1 MKKRKFFIVIIGIIL
16 VFFISKMIRNFTV
29 EQEIQILKSE
39 HFTISYSGIYKN
51 DAEKISQQLENNF
64 ARVRADLKDLEHETI
79 KVFIYGSQQKFNQAT
94 GLKGN
99 VNGTSRGPNE
109 FHFLWTNWFNSVF
122 PDDPLKTA
130 VHEFTHCV
138 QLNILIDKAKETIIT
153 QDRRTFEKEFDKKF
167 GAEYPRW
174 LWESISIF
182 EAKEV
187 NSLSVKYAKSKN
199 LTLTELNNSNQIYNI
214 GYTIIEYVTS
224 KWGKDVLPKLI
235 ASFGDIEKT
244 LKVTPEEF
252 EKGWIAFLEEKY

>member
-1 MKKRKFFIVIIGIIL
+1 MRKKKFLVIILGIVA

-29 EQEIQILKSE
+29 EQEIQNLKSE
-39 HFTISYSGIYKN
+39 HFVISYSGIYKS
-51 DAEKISQQLENNF
+51 DAEKISQNLENNYSKI
-64 ARVRADLKDLEHETI
+64 RTDLKDFEHNPI
-79 KVFIYGSQQKFNQAT
+79 KVFVYGSQQKFNLAT
-94 GLKGN
+94 GLKGS

-138 QLNILIDKAKETIIT
+138 QLNVLINKAKETIVT
-153 QDRRTFEKEFDKKF
+153 NDRAVFDKKFDEKF

-199 LTLTELNNSNQIYNI
+199 LTLAELSHSNQIYNI
-214 GYTIIEYVTS
+214 GYTIIEYLTQ
-224 KWGKDVLPKLI
+224 KWGKDILPKLI
-235 ASFGDIEKT
+235 ASFGNIEKT
-244 LKVTPEEF
+244 LNISTQEF
-252 EKGWIAFLEEKY
+252 EKGWMAFLNENY

>member
-1 MKKRKFFIVIIGIIL
+1 MKKRKVFVVIFGIIL
-16 VFFISKMIRNFTV
+16 IFLVSKMIRNFTV
-29 EQEIQILKSE
+29 EQEIQTIKSD
-39 HFTISYSGIYKN
+39 HFIISYNGIYKSE
-51 DAEKISQQLENNF
+51 AEKISQNLESNYS
-64 ARVRADLKDLEHETI
+64 RVRTDLKDLKHETI
-79 KVFIYGSQQKFNQAT
+79 KVFIYGSQQKFNLAT

-153 QDRRTFEKEFDKKF
+153 QDRLTFDKEFDKKF

-187 NSLSVKYAKSKN
+187 NTLSVKYAKSKN
-199 LTLTELNNSNQIYNI
+199 LTLAELNKSNQIYNI
-214 GYTIIEYVTS
+214 GYTIIEYMTQ
-224 KWGKDVLPKLI
+224 KWGKDILPKLI
-235 ASFGDIEKT
+235 RSFGNIEKT
-244 LKVTPEEF
+244 LNVSTEEF
-252 EKGWIAFLEEKY
+252 EKGWIAFLDEKY